1 MGGSL
6 YYSNSQCAG
15 VALKFIPAALEGA
28 YIIDID
34 QLEDERGFF
43 ARSWCADVLR
53 AQDLVSNLAQCS
65 VSFNEKRGT
74 LRGMHYQGEPYQETK
89 IVRCTTG
96 SIYDVIV
103 DMRPES
109 ATFKQW
115 LSVELSAVNRR
126 MIYVPVGFAHGFQ
139 SLMDNTE
146 VFYMVSE
153 FYQPEFSRSVRW
165 NDPQFGID
173 WPHEEHRVISSRDRD
188 YPDFAL

>member
-1 MGGSL
+1 M
-6 YYSNSQCAG
+6 
-15 VALKFIPAALEGA
+15 KFIPAALEGA

-34 QLEDERGFF
+34 KLEDERGFF
-43 ARSWCADVLR
+43 ARSWCADELR
-53 AQDLVSNLAQCS
+53 AQGLVSDLAQCS
-65 VSFNEKRGT
+65 VSFNKKRGT
-74 LRGMHYQGEPYQETK
+74 LRGMHYQSEPYQETK
-89 IVRCTTG
+89 IVRCTAG
-96 SIYDVIV
+96 SIYDVII

-165 NDPQFGID
+165 NDPQFGIE
-173 WPHEEHRVISSRDRD
+173 WPHVEHRAISSRDRD